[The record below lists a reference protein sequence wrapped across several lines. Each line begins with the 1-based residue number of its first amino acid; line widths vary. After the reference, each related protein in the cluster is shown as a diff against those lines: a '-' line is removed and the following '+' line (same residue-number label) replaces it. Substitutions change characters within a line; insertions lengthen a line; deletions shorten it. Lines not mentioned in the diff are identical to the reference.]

1 MILEEEDVSF
11 VHNKDE
17 AWTVGYV
24 AEQRKDRIAVRAAAS
39 FCNYKDKFNR
49 KIGRQIVTGRLNCDR
64 DNGRLHHVEFFL
76 SGKMPTTGDMWRQFE
91 RAVVSQTMEAY
102 QEGVGLEEQMG
113 ATRKDGE
120 CIAPVAGPDFMCWN
134 DESALRAA
142 VAEYDPKLDWFAK
155 GDAICHRRN
164 GDGWLVT
171 SSDVLLAIGDLSI
184 HSPVITSHAVTRRR
198 MDKAAKAF
206 MEACV

>member
-1 MILEEEDVSF
+1 MELDDVSEVPKVIREEDVSF

-91 RAVVSQTMEAY
+91 RAVVSQTMESY
-102 QEGVGLEEQMG
+102 QEGV
-113 ATRKDGE
+113 
-120 CIAPVAGPDFMCWN
+120 V
-134 DESALRAA
+134 
-142 VAEYDPKLDWFAK
+142 
-155 GDAICHRRN
+155 
-164 GDGWLVT
+164 
-171 SSDVLLAIGDLSI
+171 
-184 HSPVITSHAVTRRR
+184 
-198 MDKAAKAF
+198 
-206 MEACV
+206 